1 MDRPRLLAPSH
12 DTLIRKACLLLLLLF
27 ARELSRRSCSFG
39 AASPSHESAFAAG
52 NFTMRALNA
61 RDPRSQN

>member
-39 AASPSHESAFAAG
+39 AASPA
-52 NFTMRALNA
+52 MKA
-61 RDPRSQN
+61 RLQQVISR